1 MANTVPFSLVLSSPL
16 QCPCGSYCGQFQSS
30 SNKSTSGRRWVLMQ
44 HLCQEKFVVRISS
57 SCYLEG
63 AGCQCLLFTQPWACV
78 GLFLYFPSA
87 CPTRLRVP
95 HSHSTP
101 QGGESHSSPSS
112 WAAQHHLDQ
121 HQDIPG
127 HHRASANNGKVIFT
141 GYACRSHTSI
151 LLLKETTTI
160 TASVVSHLS
169 RALLS
174 VIVSP
179 WYSCMGVSTMLCF
192 ALVYFC
198 QLSQ

>member
-16 QCPCGSYCGQFQSS
+16 QCPCGSSCGQFQSS

-44 HLCQEKFVVRISS
+44 HLCQEKFMVRISS

-63 AGCQCLLFTQPWACV
+63 AGCQCLLFTQPWVCV

-87 CPTRLRVP
+87 CPTWLRVP

-127 HHRASANNGKVIFT
+127 HHRASANKRQNHIYRLCMQIPHFHPALEGN
-141 GYACRSHTSI
+141 YHNHS
-151 LLLKETTTI
+151 
-160 TASVVSHLS
+160 LS
-169 RALLS
+169 G
-174 VIVSP
+174 VSP
-179 WYSCMGVSTMLCF
+179 VKSP
-192 ALVYFC
+192 ALSHC
-198 QLSQ
+198 ISLLRLHEGI